1 MTGALV
7 VIGKGSEVQPLVAV
21 LFQMT
26 FMLTV
31 LKLSP
36 YESDNDDVASFVS
49 SLCICLAT
57 LCAMVLIT
65 TDSKRAGFDASFL
78 DTFLVFITAAT
89 LLFELVLLFLNTKFG
104 FKICRRLASKVN
116 STDKDKG
123 DSIASKVR
131 VIPTTTN
138 KINAT
143 TLREARMTFGA
154 GSQEY
159 QEAARNMK

>member
-57 LCAMVLIT
+57 LCAMVL
-65 TDSKRAGFDASFL
+65 
-78 DTFLVFITAAT
+78 
-89 LLFELVLLFLNTKFG
+89 
-104 FKICRRLASKVN
+104 
-116 STDKDKG
+116 
-123 DSIASKVR
+123 
-131 VIPTTTN
+131 
-138 KINAT
+138 
-143 TLREARMTFGA
+143 
-154 GSQEY
+154 
-159 QEAARNMK
+159 